1 MLTDRHQ
8 PTVATAPIDG
18 GTTVDRL
25 TVTAWWDPAL
35 AVQGLDPRSPYAERF
50 WLGIVGPSTLLL
62 LRRLARGLEE
72 HPNGFRVSIADTARA
87 LGLGPGLG
95 RNGPLN
101 RTVDRACTFGL
112 ARRRAPDRL
121 EVRTHLPPLTARQV
135 AQLPEAL
142 RVAHDAW
149 QRSQAD
155 GTPRPT
161 DPTGPAGP
169 RAA

>member
-1 MLTDRHQ
+1 MSSHRHE
-8 PTVATAPIDG
+8 PTIAADPLDLG
-18 GTTVDRL
+18 PGPEHL
-25 TVTAWWDPAL
+25 TVTAWWDPTL
-35 AVQGLDPRSPYAERF
+35 AVQGVDPRDPYAERF

-72 HPNGFRVSIADTARA
+72 HPNGFRIAVADTARA
-87 LGLGPGLG
+87 LGLGAGRG

-101 RTVDRACTFGL
+101 RTVDRACAFGL

-142 RVAHDAW
+142 RIAHDAW
-149 QRSQAD
+149 QRSRD
-155 GTPRPT
+155 SRPT
-161 DPTGPAGP
+161 GP